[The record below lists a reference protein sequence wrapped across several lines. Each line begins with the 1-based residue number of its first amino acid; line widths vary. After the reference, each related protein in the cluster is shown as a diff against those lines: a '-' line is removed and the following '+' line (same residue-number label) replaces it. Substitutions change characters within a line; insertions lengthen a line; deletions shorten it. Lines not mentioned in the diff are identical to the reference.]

1 MFAGNIGAAQSF
13 ATILDAAERIRDHR
27 DIHWV
32 ILGDGNMKP
41 WVAAQVQRRGLSR
54 QLHLLGSRPT
64 DTMPAYFAA
73 ADALLVTLR
82 ADPIFAL
89 TVPSK
94 IQSYLACGKPVIAA
108 INGEGAE
115 VINDARAGIS
125 CPAEDP
131 ARLAAAVLKLR
142 DMSRDRRQAMGL
154 NARTYFE
161 LNFEREMLLDRLQ
174 GWMLDTAAK
183 ESCAS

>member
-1 MFAGNIGAAQSF
+1 
-13 ATILDAAERIRDHR
+13 
-27 DIHWV
+27 
-32 ILGDGNMKP
+32 MKT
-41 WVAAQVQRRGLSR
+41 WVAGEIQRRRLVG
-54 QLHLLGSRPT
+54 QLHLLGPRPT

-108 INGEGAE
+108 LNGEGAE
-115 VINDARAGIS
+115 VIDNAQAGIS

-131 ARLAAAVLKLR
+131 GRLAAAVLALR
-142 DMSRDRRQAMGL
+142 DMPGERRQAMGV

-174 GWMLDTAAK
+174 QWMLDTVEEK
-183 ESCAS
+183 SCAS